1 MKPPR
6 RALRA
11 HGLVSRSLLLG
22 LPVQRRPRPQ
32 DPRMGLRPTH
42 GPSWTPGALQSTA
55 WPRRHTTL
63 RPRRAV
69 FTSTSKGPPR
79 PHPPCAPLCRR
90 TASRCAVLRGSFTIC
105 PCRASRPSARTSTL
119 LWCPWASCSGQAS
132 AAVFTLPAAS
142 SSPLRESSLTWSWT
156 TVCGTCPSL
165 TATLAP
171 SAAPRPSRSRLSSLQ
186 AAAAHPGL
194 RYPRRHRLAYPCR
207 PSRRLQS
214 RLHAVPPD
222 TRPCLRSQLLHARRR
237 PWTGAPPLPL
247 VTRSPSRGSPRLRR
261 RPSTGVLLVTRSSL
275 RGSPRLR
282 RRPSTGVLLVTRS
295 SLRGSP
301 RPRRRP

>member
-1 MKPPR
+1 MRTARRGARRDKTGELRRAGRRLRSMPSLRHSGPARGGAWPQTQRPLWALRVPCFWCPNLLGAVMKPPR

-90 TASRCAVLRGSFTIC
+90 TASRCAVRRGSFTIC

-142 SSPLRESSLTWSWT
+142 SSPLRESSLTCSWT

-194 RYPRRHRLAYPCR
+194 RYPRRHRLVYPCR
-207 PSRRLQS
+207 P
-214 RLHAVPPD
+214 
-222 TRPCLRSQLLHARRR
+222 
-237 PWTGAPPLPL
+237 
-247 VTRSPSRGSPRLRR
+247 
-261 RPSTGVLLVTRSSL
+261 
-275 RGSPRLR
+275 
-282 RRPSTGVLLVTRS
+282 
-295 SLRGSP
+295 
-301 RPRRRP
+301 